1 MYIIVYRKFEFNRLS
16 LLTDSSLE
24 WYLPGH
30 LLIACL
36 GHLIQVIVVE
46 VFVIPVLLEV
56 ILILVVVMGT
66 IFVLDIFYDG
76 V

>member
-1 MYIIVYRKFEFNRLS
+1 
-16 LLTDSSLE
+16 
-24 WYLPGH
+24 
-30 LLIACL
+30 
-36 GHLIQVIVVE
+36 VIVVE